1 MEISEAPSDIRGNA
15 EAGPGPS
22 TMAQAA
28 MAEPVPPPMQAM
40 LVPTEPAEKAAL
52 LLEKEIKLAKVV
64 DRHDDMVR

>member
-1 MEISEAPSDIRGNA
+1 
-15 EAGPGPS
+15 
-22 TMAQAA
+22 MAQAA
-28 MAEPVPPPMQAM
+28 MAEPVPPPMQAL